1 MTFEERLEA
10 IALNLE
16 LTSQVAH
23 ENEIKLGKLA
33 ERLDKMATIQEVDSE
48 NIRALARITSIHEH
62 RLTELE
68 GRDPELNAFVVQND

>member
-33 ERLDKMATIQEVDSE
+33 EDLREIAAYQKVESE
-48 NIRALARITSIHEH
+48 NIRALARIAKIH
-62 RLTELE
+62 
-68 GRDPELNAFVVQND
+68 

>member
-33 ERLDKMATIQEVDSE
+33 EDLREIAAYQKVDSE
-48 NIRALARITSIHEH
+48 NIRALARIAKIH
-62 RLTELE
+62 
-68 GRDPELNAFVVQND
+68 

>member
-33 ERLDKMATIQEVDSE
+33 EDLREIAAFQKVDGE
-48 NIRALARITSIHEH
+48 NIRALARIAEIHQH
-62 RLTELE
+62 RLTDLE
-68 GRDPELNAFVVQND
+68 GGSQKN